1 MVGTWGLPRPLDQP
15 AQNGNARLA
24 NNGAAQQ
31 PEQIGKRGVN
41 RWRGMA
47 LAMVRLS
54 LPAAQ
59 SLAHFLRHPR
69 WTRPMGLGSA
79 ESWALWRGATG
90 LYLAGLLVLALVL
103 HLWQRAMGL
112 PSPDAFGK
120 VPPALLLP
128 TVTLLAPVAEECV
141 FRGWLSGRPRA
152 LALIAGLV
160 VAAAALWTVR
170 DGAAHPVALL
180 LLLLGVLGAALGWF
194 VLRRRE
200 TPAWFVA
207 AFPVLFML
215 HAVVFALFH
224 LSNYPRITLALVPMV
239 LPQLWAGLVFGFIRV
254 RISLPAAMLAHA
266 LGNLAAVTVAFLVQ

>member
-1 MVGTWGLPRPLDQP
+1 
-15 AQNGNARLA
+15 
-24 NNGAAQQ
+24 
-31 PEQIGKRGVN
+31 
-41 RWRGMA
+41 
-47 LAMVRLS
+47 MVRLS

-69 WTRPMGLGSA
+69 WMRPMGLGSVQG
-79 ESWALWRGATG
+79 WALWRGATG
-90 LYLAGLLVLALVL
+90 IYLAGLLVLALVL
-103 HLWQRAMGL
+103 HLWQRALGL
-112 PSPDAFGK
+112 PAPEAFGK

-128 TVTLLAPVAEECV
+128 AVTLLAPVAEECV

-152 LALIAGLV
+152 LALLAGFV

-180 LLLLGVLGAALGWF
+180 ALLLGVVGGALGWF
-194 VLRRRE
+194 VLRRRD

-207 AFPVLFML
+207 AFPVLFIL

-224 LSNYPRITLALVPMV
+224 LSNYPRLSLALLPMV
-239 LPQLWAGLVFGFIRV
+239 LPQLWAGLVFGFIRM